1 MRSRMLYVLPNLF
14 TITSIAFGIY
24 SIIVATGARD
34 GSDMMR
40 AAVAIIFGIFCDM
53 VDGRVARLT
62 KTQSD
67 FGVQLD
73 SLADLVTFGVAP
85 SILLYTWG
93 LSDLGIVGMGAAI
106 LFTVCGALRLARFNV
121 MANRHKGVM
130 KFFTGLPIPAAAGFA
145 ASLVLMIAS
154 FGDNA
159 TLQPLNV
166 LALVVVLSY
175 LMISNI
181 RYRTFKDLKPGPVTA
196 AFGLF
201 VLFIAGY
208 TAMKVNVPVM
218 LFGLGSAYV
227 ALGLVE
233 EVIFY
238 RRRRLAERAEEEEE
252 EEEYV

>member
-1 MRSRMLYVLPNLF
+1 MRHRMLYVLPNLF

-24 SIIVATGARD
+24 SIMVASGASGD
-34 GSDMMR
+34 ADITK
-40 AAVAIIFGIFCDM
+40 AAIAIIFGIFCDM
-53 VDGRVARLT
+53 IDGRVARLT

-85 SILLYTWG
+85 SILLYKWG
-93 LSDLGIVGMGAAI
+93 LAELEMVGMGASV
-106 LFTVCGALRLARFNV
+106 LFAVCGALRLARFNV

-145 ASLVLMIAS
+145 SALVLMITS
-154 FGDNA
+154 FGGDA
-159 TLQPLNV
+159 ALQPLNV

-181 RYRTFKDLKPGPVTA
+181 RYRTFKDLKAGPVTA
-196 AFGLF
+196 ALGLF
-201 VLFIAGY
+201 VVFIAGY
-208 TAMKVNVPVM
+208 AAMKINVPVM
-218 LFGLGSAYV
+218 LFGLASAYV

-252 EEEYV
+252 EEEFV